1 MRYGTWTGALALAAT
16 ALTGCGGG
24 GGDSDA
30 GSAGI
35 SEGFWSAEDFG
46 LLVTG
51 TGEMWAIETD
61 ASPYVLYR
69 GSVSTSGTQASGTFT
84 GYQGA
89 SSFTGSVSGQVTA
102 RSRITGSATAL
113 GRTVSFTLD
122 YDSSYDS
129 APSLAAIAGRY
140 SASSG
145 AVVTVAADGSFS
157 GSEDGCALSGTL
169 TPDSSGKNFYRVSM
183 RFGAAPCLSPN
194 GTATGV
200 LARTGSSQLVG
211 GVVFNGLGDAF
222 VLTRYALN

>member
-1 MRYGTWTGALALAAT
+1 MRYGTWTGALALAAM

-89 SSFTGSVSGQVTA
+89 SSF
-102 RSRITGSATAL
+102 
-113 GRTVSFTLD
+113 
-122 YDSSYDS
+122 
-129 APSLAAIAGRY
+129 
-140 SASSG
+140 
-145 AVVTVAADGSFS
+145 
-157 GSEDGCALSGTL
+157 SGT
-169 TPDSSGKNFYRVSM
+169 
-183 RFGAAPCLSPN
+183 PN
-194 GTATGV
+194 GTAAGV
-200 LARTGSSQLVG
+200 LARTSSSQLVG
-211 GVVFNGLGDAF
+211 GVVFNGRGDAF